1 MKNIGIIAEYNPMH
15 LGHIHQIKAIKEK
28 YPQSNIIVL
37 MSGSFVQRGEPSI
50 LNKFDKAEI
59 AIKNGVDLVLE
70 MPSIISLQS
79 ADYFAYYSTMILN
92 KLNILDYLSFGVESK
107 DFTSLIENF
116 EAIYLNTH
124 MIENKLKT
132 YIDQGLS
139 YKHSYI
145 RSLDELGIDSSFMK
159 EPNNTLAFNYYKS
172 LRELKSNINILPVF
186 RNDNGYNSDKVSDK
200 NYQSATTIRKLVQ
213 ENKDFS
219 AYVPL
224 ESKIK
229 LEKSIKYSLDN
240 YSDLFYYKSFIVQK
254 DPSQI
259 AGYEPGILNLLNK
272 NFDKTLSETIDLS
285 HNKRHSKARL
295 RRFIFNYLL
304 DITTEDVNSLD
315 KINYIRP
322 LAFNDKG
329 RQVLKEIKDNSE
341 IVILNNFTDIKDNC
355 NKNLVNIDMKS
366 YKLHNIRSKQLN
378 SLDYTHMP
386 YIK

>member
-1 MKNIGIIAEYNPMH
+1 MKNIGIISEYNPMH

-59 AIKNGVDLVLE
+59 AVKNGVDLVLE

-92 KLNILDYLSFGVESK
+92 NLNILDYLSFGVESE
-107 DFTSLIENF
+107 DFTSLLTNF
-116 EAIYLNTH
+116 EAIYLNNH
-124 MIENKLKT
+124 MIENEIQT
-132 YIDQGLS
+132 YLDQGFS
-139 YKHSYI
+139 YKQSYI
-145 RSLDELGIDSSFMK
+145 RSLEKLGIDSSFMK

-172 LRELKSNINILPVF
+172 LRELKSTINILPIF
-186 RNDNGYNSDKVSDK
+186 RNDNGYNNDEVADK
-200 NYQSATTIRKLVQ
+200 NFQSASTIRKLVE
-213 ENKDFS
+213 ENKDIS

-229 LEKSIKYSLDN
+229 LEKSPKYHLDD
-240 YSDLFYYKSFIVQK
+240 YSDLFYYKSFISQK
-254 DPSQI
+254 DPSLI
-259 AGYEPGILNLLNK
+259 AGYEPGLLNLLNK
-272 NFDKTLSETIDLS
+272 NYDETLSDSIDLS

-304 DITTEDVNSLD
+304 DITTDDIDSLD

-329 RQVLKEIKDNSE
+329 RQVLKEIKDKSD
-341 IVILNNFTDIKDNC
+341 IVIVNKFTDIKDNC
-355 NKNLVNIDMKS
+355 NKNLVNIDIKS

>member
-139 YKHSYI
+139 YKQSYI

-186 RNDNGYNSDKVSDK
+186 RNDNGYNNDKVSDK

>member
-15 LGHIHQIKAIKEK
+15 LGHIHQIKAIKEI

-59 AIKNGVDLVLE
+59 AVKKGVDLVLE
-70 MPSIISLQS
+70 MPNTVSLQS

-107 DFTSLIENF
+107 DFTSLIANF
-116 EAIYLNTH
+116 EDIYLNTH

-139 YKHSYI
+139 YKQSYI

-159 EPNNTLAFNYYKS
+159 QPNNTLAFNYYKS
-172 LRELKSNINILPVF
+172 LRELKSNINVLPIF
-186 RNDNGYNSDKVSDK
+186 RNDNGYNNDKVSDK
-200 NYQSATTIRKLVQ
+200 TFQSASTIRKLVQ
-213 ENKDFS
+213 ENKDIS

-229 LEKSIKYSLDN
+229 LEKSPKYYLDD
-240 YSDLFYYKSFIVQK
+240 YSDLFYYKSLIIQK
-254 DPSQI
+254 DPSPI
-259 AGYEPGILNLLNK
+259 AGYEPGILNLLK
-272 NFDKTLSETIDLS
+272 NNFGKTLSETVDLS

-329 RQVLKEIKDNSE
+329 RKVLKEIKDNSD
-341 IVILNNFTDIKDNC
+341 ILILNNFTDIKDNC
-355 NKNLVNIDMKS
+355 IENLVNIDMKS
-366 YKLHNIRSKQLN
+366 YKLHNIRSRQLN
-378 SLDYTHMP
+378 RLDYTYMP

>member
-70 MPSIISLQS
+70 MHSIISLQS

-145 RSLDELGIDSSFMK
+145 RSLDELGIDSSFIK
-159 EPNNTLAFNYYKS
+159 EPNNTLAFNYYKY

-200 NYQSATTIRKLVQ
+200 NYQSASTIRKLLQ
-213 ENKDFS
+213 GNKEFS

-254 DPSQI
+254 DPSPI

-315 KINYIRP
+315 KINYIRL

-355 NKNLVNIDMKS
+355 NKNLVDIDMKS

>member
-59 AIKNGVDLVLE
+59 AVKNGVDLVLE

-92 KLNILDYLSFGVESK
+92 NLNILDYLSFGVESK

-145 RSLDELGIDSSFMK
+145 RSLDELGIDSSFIK

-186 RNDNGYNSDKVSDK
+186 RNDNGYNNDKVSDK
-200 NYQSATTIRKLVQ
+200 AFQSATTIRKLVQ

>member
-15 LGHIHQIKAIKEK
+15 LGHIHQIKVIKEK

-70 MPSIISLQS
+70 MPNIVSLQS

-107 DFTSLIENF
+107 DFTNLIANF

-124 MIENKLKT
+124 MIEDKLKT
-132 YIDQGLS
+132 YLDQGLS
-139 YKHSYI
+139 YKQSYI
-145 RSLDELGIDSSFMK
+145 RSLDELAIDSSFMK

-172 LRELKSNINILPVF
+172 LRELKSNINVLPIF
-186 RNDNGYNSDKVSDK
+186 RNDNGYNNDEISAK
-200 NYQSATTIRKLVQ
+200 NFQSATTIRKLVH
-213 ENKDFS
+213 ENKDIS

-229 LEKSIKYSLDN
+229 LEKSPKYHLDD
-240 YSDLFYYKSFIVQK
+240 YSDLFYYKSFIIQK
-254 DPSQI
+254 DPSPI

-272 NFDKTLSETIDLS
+272 NFDKTLSEAVDLS

-304 DITTEDVNSLD
+304 DITNEDINSLD

-322 LAFNDKG
+322 IAFNDKG
-329 RQVLKEIKDNSE
+329 RQVLKEIKDKSD
-341 IVILNNFTDIKDNC
+341 IAMLNNFTDIKDNC
-355 NKNLVNIDMKS
+355 NKNLVDIDMKS

-378 SLDYTHMP
+378 SLDYTHIA